1 METGDAAQL
10 NELAIEAVGT
20 FGSMPGRA
28 PGLSSFSAYQALK
41 RVSAEELVERIVA
54 ALLGQ
59 GMDQA
64 SARRRAVAAV
74 DRFTKVVEER
84 PCAGSPN
91 RRAPPRSHG
100 PPSARPST
108 TSTSS
113 PRAARTWTRCAAR
126 SNRWP
131 VVSRPD

>member
-74 DRFTKVVEER
+74 DRVTKVVEGEALRRIAEQTGATQASRTTVR
-84 PCAGSPN
+84 PTTNHPTSL
-91 RRAPPRSHG
+91 PP
-100 PPSARPST
+100 PP
-108 TSTSS
+108 
-113 PRAARTWTRCAAR
+113 
-126 SNRWP
+126 
-131 VVSRPD
+131 